1 MEEKLEKVQG
11 EIWKLQDDMNS
22 TNQVLD
28 VLERFY
34 EMEEDLEI
42 RYCIKVFQMLFECI
56 IRRVDKIS
64 TSLGNCVELLK

>member
-11 EIWKLQDDMNS
+11 EIWKLEDDMNS

-34 EMEEDLEI
+34 EMEEDMKT
-42 RYCIKVFQMLFECI
+42 RYCIKVFQMLFECVM
-56 IRRVDKIS
+56 RRVDNIS
-64 TSLGNCVELLK
+64 TCLDSCVELLK